1 MSIFSKILDGMYSN
15 FIPTVVG
22 VFIAL
27 WIANYTKDIEEK
39 RLFRKMIDNSVLE
52 LHNIIS
58 RNNSYLNLLDTL
70 KLSDE
75 ASTSFARIN
84 LQYKPANLDL
94 LVSNTI
100 NKFVEPSL
108 ISQFYGTKQNIE
120 LFSQQFKYENFNK
133 STLIKSLETYNEI
146 IGNTT
151 WLLYQISQNR
161 NIELTDTKRQ
171 EFIRILN
178 KSIENKVELDL
189 YKLKL

>member
-1 MSIFSKILDGMYSN
+1 MSILSKILDGIYSN
-15 FIPTVVG
+15 FIPTVIG
-22 VFIAL
+22 VFVAL
-27 WIANYTKDIEEK
+27 WIANYAKNIEEK
-39 RLFRKMIDNSVLE
+39 RLFRKMIDNSVIE

-58 RNNSYLNLLDTL
+58 RNNSYLGFLDTL

-75 ASTSFARIN
+75 ASTSYARIN
-84 LQYKPANLDL
+84 LQYKPANMDL
-94 LVSNTI
+94 LVSGTI

-108 ISQFYGTKQNIE
+108 ISDFYGTKQNIE
-120 LFSQQFKYENFNK
+120 LMSQQFKYESFNK
-133 STLIKSLETYNEI
+133 SKLIKSLETYNEI

-161 NIELTDTKRQ
+161 NIKLTDNKRQ

-178 KSIENKVELDL
+178 KLINNKEDLDL

>member
-1 MSIFSKILDGMYSN
+1 MSILSKILDGLYSN
-15 FIPTVVG
+15 FIPTIIG
-22 VFIAL
+22 VLIAL

-39 RLFRKMIDNSVLE
+39 RLFRKMIDNSVIE

-58 RNNSYLNLLDTL
+58 RNNSYLGFLDTL

-84 LQYKPANLDL
+84 LQYKPANMDL
-94 LVSNTI
+94 LISSTI
-100 NKFVEPSL
+100 NKFVDPSL
-108 ISQFYGTKQNIE
+108 ISNFYGTKQNIE
-120 LFSQQFKYENFNK
+120 LMSQQFKYENFNK
-133 STLIKSLETYNEI
+133 TTLVKSLETYNEI
-146 IGNTT
+146 IGNAT

-161 NIELTDTKRQ
+161 NIELTDLKRQ

-178 KSIENKVELDL
+178 KLIEKREDLDL